1 MSLPSLSPVDRDALL
16 GAELDPKDIP
26 ALSPVSPVEDND
38 GQKRD
43 SLGDAS
49 QPEALRMTSLYDK
62 AKEKKKRSR
71 VTPAQ
76 LAQLEQF
83 FATDRSP
90 TATRRKEISQA
101 LGMPERQTQIWF
113 QNRCLYIATPLCCS

>member
-1 MSLPSLSPVDRDALL
+1 MSLPSLSTDDRDALL
-16 GAELDPKDIP
+16 GAELDPKDAP

-38 GQKRD
+38 GHP
-43 SLGDAS
+43 S
-49 QPEALRMTSLYDK
+49 QPEAQRMASLYDK

-113 QNRCLYIATPLCCS
+113 QNRCLYIAPSCCLF

>member
-1 MSLPSLSPVDRDALL
+1 MPLSPLSRHGRHTLR
-16 GAELDPKDIP
+16 GAELDLGDTF
-26 ALSPVSPVEDND
+26 SQSPVEEND
-38 GQKRD
+38 GSKRGGSCD
-43 SLGDAS
+43 TSHPDA
-49 QPEALRMTSLYDK
+49 PLHEK

-90 TATRRKEISQA
+90 TASRRKEISQE

-113 QNRCLYIATPLCCS
+113 QNRCRYAACCRALH

>member
-1 MSLPSLSPVDRDALL
+1 MSLPSLSPIDRDALL
-16 GAELDPKDIP
+16 GAELDPKDAS
-26 ALSPVSPVEDND
+26 ALSPVSPVD
-38 GQKRD
+38 
-43 SLGDAS
+43 S
-49 QPEALRMTSLYDK
+49 QPEAQRTASLYDK

-113 QNRCLYIATPLCCS
+113 QNRCPLYCPVVVFVLTRF